1 MSLEAFIRGVEGLNK
16 SVGILVSWM
25 TLGTVLVCFA
35 TVYTRYALN
44 TNFTWL
50 QDLYLWQHA
59 AVIVLGAAY
68 TVVIGGFVRV
78 DIFYSRWSPRR
89 RAVSDLIQTLIFMIP
104 FLLVCGW
111 AFWGMLSSSWR
122 ADEASPNP
130 GGLQNYWI
138 LKGTLL
144 VMVVLL
150 LLQALAIIA
159 RSILVLRGREEFA
172 LKSGGH

>member
-1 MSLEAFIRGVEGLNK
+1 MSLEGFVRGVEGLNK
-16 SVGILVSWM
+16 SVGIVVSWM

-89 RAVSDLIQTLIFMIP
+89 RAVSDLVQTLIFMIP

-111 AFWGMLSSSWR
+111 AFWGMFASSWR
-122 ADEASPNP
+122 ADESSPNP
-130 GGLQNYWI
+130 GGLTDYWI

-144 VMVVLL
+144 AMVVLL
-150 LLQALAIIA
+150 LLQALAIMA
-159 RSILVLRGREEFA
+159 RCILVLRGHEEWA
-172 LKSGGH
+172 LKGGGH